1 MADDFI
7 EAAVRRFEEKDNC
20 AQALFS
26 TFAQGMGLDE
36 ETCLNLSQIFSGGVS
51 RSGNVCGAI
60 TGGLMAI
67 SLKYGKSGKTES
79 SKRDAPTV
87 YELGERFMNKFKHRN
102 GTLLCKDLIGYD
114 ISTEEKLRTARD
126 NKAFSK
132 CSKFVHDAA
141 EILANIL

>member
-26 TFAQGMGLDE
+26 TFAQGMDLDE
-36 ETCLNLSQIFSGGVS
+36 DTCLNLAEIFSGGVA

-67 SLKYGKSGKTES
+67 SLKYGKAGKTES

-87 YELGERFMNKFKHRN
+87 NGLGERFMNRFKHRN

-114 ISTEEKLRTARD
+114 ISTEEKLQTARE
-126 NKAFSK
+126 NKAFSN
-132 CSKFVHDAA
+132 CSRFVRDAG
-141 EILANIL
+141 EILADIL